1 MGISNIRGTIKR
13 SFLEDASIRDKLR
26 ESVESTQVTDYFENI
41 IIKKLKKRIL
51 MQNTMNSCQ
60 KCIQFINKET
70 HNMTKLIQGKIEEL
84 GIYRQREKIVR
95 KDC

>member
-1 MGISNIRGTIKR
+1 
-13 SFLEDASIRDKLR
+13 
-26 ESVESTQVTDYFENI
+26 
-41 IIKKLKKRIL
+41 